1 MKFLVD
7 ECLSPAL
14 TAVAHDAGHEA
25 YHVVHRGWSGES
37 DPRILQHLLAEEL
50 VLVTNNRD
58 DFLALV
64 QGVDVHPG
72 LVVIVQNVRRS
83 EQVRLFASSSS
94 RWAAMLR
101 SSTGSLKCR
110 KTERSPRTTC
120 PTGSPYCGRESR
132 GPASVHAGAAASSSL
147 LLLAVG
153 KKGDRR
159 RCVHWAGVTAGPSV
173 HLDSDLQGGRH
184 FRGAALEATRQSELL
199 ICEVQPPLMMPHTA
213 NVAPPLR
220 ASRTAALHA

>member
-64 QGVDVHPG
+64 QGMDVHPG
-72 LVVIVQNVRRS
+72 LVVIVQNVRRA
-83 EQVRLFASSSS
+83 EQVRLFG
-94 RWAAMLR
+94 L
-101 SSTGSLKCR
+101 
-110 KTERSPRTTC
+110 
-120 PTGSPYCGRESR
+120 
-132 GPASVHAGAAASSSL
+132 V
-147 LLLAVG
+147 LLAVG
-153 KKGDRR
+153 GDASLINR
-159 RCVHWAGVTAGPSV
+159 VVEVSEDGTITSY
-173 HLDSDLQGGRH
+173 DL
-184 FRGAALEATRQSELL
+184 
-199 ICEVQPPLMMPHTA
+199 P
-213 NVAPPLR
+213 NW
-220 ASRTAALHA
+220 